1 MLTNVAKSQNHKIKN
16 QEGGEKKTLELSL
29 EYLAKYGYKPEI
41 KYKS

>member
-1 MLTNVAKSQNHKIKN
+1 MWQHHKIKN
-16 QEGGEKKTLELSL
+16 QEEKKKTNKKPLELQL